1 MSYTHDRDITLE
13 GWIVHT
19 SQANAKGTI
28 KEHRNP
34 ILESRCKSKN
44 KRMIA
49 RSAASFISGF
59 DFADVEVVKDGVHY
73 ANRMILGNK
82 VTNARRKKKKIVLS
96 VRFI

>member
-34 ILESRCKSKN
+34 ILESRCKSK
-44 KRMIA
+44 RGME
-49 RSAASFISGF
+49 SELSS
-59 DFADVEVVKDGVHY
+59 DG
-73 ANRMILGNK
+73 
-82 VTNARRKKKKIVLS
+82 T
-96 VRFI
+96 

>member
-1 MSYTHDRDITLE
+1 MSED
-13 GWIVHT
+13 
-19 SQANAKGTI
+19 
-28 KEHRNP
+28 
-34 ILESRCKSKN
+34 
-44 KRMIA
+44 
-49 RSAASFISGF
+49 SASVISGF